1 MFRSLKAVRKTKK
14 SVASAR
20 HLEQLEQRTLLS
32 AAVTATL
39 PTVQVATSA
48 GPSTVALTNFFADN
62 AITAGD
68 TTVLMQTTN
77 GNIPIELFNSVAPLT
92 VANFLNN
99 YVNTG
104 LYNGTIIHRVVQGFV
119 DQGGG
124 FTTNGTAIPTAGT
137 VNNEFHL
144 SNTVGT
150 IAMAKLGSDPN
161 SATDQWFINVAN
173 NASNLDNQNGGFTVF
188 AHVLYN
194 GMTVANAI
202 NNLPVVDGSALNA
215 QFAANGSPSFPVQ
228 NASGGLVAS
237 NLVVLNNVAVVQPLT
252 FSATSDN
259 TSLVTPSIA
268 SDGTLTLSYAAGVT
282 GRAHVTV
289 TATDLGGGKS
299 VQTFLVDLGVTGDET
314 SVVVGAGGH
323 KAVSLQQA
331 DGTVVTVKVGGKG
344 SATILADGDT
354 LTQAV
359 QKNGTDLIT
368 GTNAAIGSISTTGTN
383 SGTTINITTTGGKVG
398 SIGGLL
404 TDAAVGTINAKTVN
418 LTGNLTAGGPVK
430 NINLHGAS
438 NGTLTIPA
446 GGSVNIKSSTAVTNE
461 SIASGSTI
469 NNISAPG
476 WNAAGT
482 STSNISAPSIGTFNV
497 KGDMAFTAI
506 TLTGAGTELKNLN
519 VSGTMN
525 SVAVN
530 ASGNI
535 SSIAAGSMSD
545 DIIFAGVAPSQISGD
560 QGTVFPTGFTTNQ
573 TINNIRVKTNF
584 DSSDISAATLG
595 NLSLGKIQTTHVVVL
610 GSPNFGLAGH
620 SIKAVAGTDATTGKK
635 IALHNLTATT
645 QSTNFEDFIVKLL

>member
-68 TTVLMQTTN
+68 TTVLMQTSN
-77 GNIPIELFNSVAPLT
+77 GAIPIELFNSVAPLT

-104 LYNGTIIHRVVQGFV
+104 LYNGTIFHRVVQGFV

-144 SNTVGT
+144 SNKRGT
-150 IAMAKLGSDPN
+150 IAMAKLGNDPN
-161 SATDQWFINVAN
+161 SATDQWFINVADN
-173 NASNLDNQNGGFTVF
+173 GGTSPNGLDFQNGGFTVF
-188 AHVLYN
+188 AQVLYN
-194 GMTVANAI
+194 GMTVADAI
-202 NNLPVVDGSALNA
+202 NNLPVVDGTALNA
-215 QFAANGSPSFPVQ
+215 QFAPNPTNNFPVQ
-228 NASGGLVAS
+228 NASAGLGAS
-237 NLVVLNNVAVVQPLT
+237 NLVVLNNIAVVQPLT

-259 TSLVTPSIA
+259 ASLVTPSVA
-268 SDGTLTLSYAAGVT
+268 SDGTLTLTYGAGAT

-314 SVVVGAGGH
+314 SVVVGTGGH

-344 SATILADGDT
+344 SATITADGDT

-368 GTNAAIGSISTTGTN
+368 GTNAVISSISTTGTT
-383 SGTTINITTTGGKVG
+383 SATTLNITTTGGK
-398 SIGGLL
+398 IGQINGLS

-418 LTGNLTAGGPVK
+418 LTGSLTAGGPIK

-446 GGSVNIKSSTAVTNE
+446 GGSVNIKSTTAVNGETIT
-461 SIASGSTI
+461 SASAI

-476 WNAAGT
+476 LNAPT
-482 STSNISAPSIGTFNV
+482 ISAPSIGTFNV
-497 KGDMAFTAI
+497 KGDLVNATI
-506 TLTGAGTELKNLN
+506 TLNGAGTELKNLN
-519 VSGTMN
+519 VSGMITGLILH
-525 SVAVN
+525 
-530 ASGNI
+530 ASGNL
-535 SSIAAGSMSD
+535 STIAAASMGGNE
-545 DIIFAGVAPSQISGD
+545 IFAGVGPLVSGQILPN
-560 QGTVFPTGFTTNQ
+560 FPTDFAAND
-573 TINNIRVKTNF
+573 TISNIRVKTSFATSN
-584 DSSDISAATLG
+584 IAAETLG
-595 NLSLGKIQTTHVVVL
+595 NLSLGKITTSN
-610 GSPNFGLAGH
+610 GGGTFGIAGH
-620 SIKAVAGTDATTGKK
+620 SIKAVAGTDTTTGKK

-645 QSTNFEDFIVKLL
+645 QSTSFGDFIVKLL